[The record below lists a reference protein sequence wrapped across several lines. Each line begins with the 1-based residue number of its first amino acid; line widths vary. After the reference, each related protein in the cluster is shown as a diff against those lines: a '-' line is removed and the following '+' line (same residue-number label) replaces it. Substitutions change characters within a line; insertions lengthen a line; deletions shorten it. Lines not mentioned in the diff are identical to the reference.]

1 MVLQCPRVGGLV
13 ASNVDAWICA
23 AGVRSEV
30 VHPRDSGDCG
40 HERVDGSTARDSG
53 RSGRNYRRAHSGTSG
68 LLRSRRPDLRIHRE
82 PDAGAGTAD
91 GWTAA
96 IGSPRKR
103 VLCAAVEGRI
113 VGIAAMGPPLSPEVD
128 AGTVGQLY
136 QIHVVP
142 SCWRKG
148 IGSTLHALFVRYL
161 REVSLPTGLLE
172 VWERNG
178 RARAFYTSHG
188 WRPDGEFREGPD
200 NSRYVN
206 MRLELAAHR
215 AAAAT
220 PPREG
225 ARARSANTNRLT

>member
-1 MVLQCPRVGGLV
+1 MTVNRGLFTHTTREIVGVSGSMEVRHATLADLDGIIDVHTQARLAYYGAGGLT
-13 ASNVDAWICA
+13 S
-23 AGVRSEV
+23 
-30 VHPRDSGDCG
+30 DSIVNPTL
-40 HERVDGSTARDSG
+40 EREQRT
-53 RSGRNYRRAHSGTSG
+53 
-68 LLRSRRPDLRIHRE
+68 
-82 PDAGAGTAD
+82 

-103 VLCAAVEGRI
+103 VLCAVVEGRI

-142 SCWRKG
+142 GSWRKG
-148 IGSTLHALFVRYL
+148 IGSTLHAIFVRYL
-161 REVSLPTGLLE
+161 EEVSLPTGLLE
-172 VWERNG
+172 VWERNS

-206 MRLELAAHR
+206 MRLELAARR

-225 ARARSANTNRLT
+225 A